1 MFLVVITLNMNVI
14 GDQEKTL
21 SVKGYLDETK
31 PYLKYL
37 THDLKTKGE

>member
-1 MFLVVITLNMNVI
+1 MLLVAITLNMKVI

-21 SVKGYLDETK
+21 SIKGYLDETK
-31 PYLKYL
+31 PYLNDL